1 MKKKSRKQTLYQY
14 LVSLR
19 NTDDDAKND
28 LGFEIAQ
35 NRNFPR
41 DGVEAMRACLRRNP
55 DKSYLETFE
64 RVIKDWEAS

>member
-1 MKKKSRKQTLYQY
+1 MKKRTKPTLYQY

-19 NTDDDAKND
+19 NADDDAKND
-28 LGFEIAQ
+28 LGFEVAQ

-64 RVIKDWEAS
+64 QAVKDWQAS